1 MQFMIF
7 FAAVIVKEGEFN
19 AWNCLYASFYS
30 TIYSII
36 FLAQTFLACFC
47 SLLAMNRS
55 RGPAL
60 SKLTY
65 WCGKWLQKN
74 EWIDLI
80 VKLIKSLVAVTQA
93 VFILAQFSSED
104 PYRPIALFLVLVLF
118 DQVVTHKMMK
128 MRAVLQ
134 NLAIA
139 LALVLLMRGGFVE
152 LGLITFFQVL
162 PENYVAR

>member
-1 MQFMIF
+1 
-7 FAAVIVKEGEFN
+7 
-19 AWNCLYASFYS
+19 
-30 TIYSII
+30 
-36 FLAQTFLACFC
+36 
-47 SLLAMNRS
+47 MNRS

-80 VKLIKSLVAVTQA
+80 VKLIKSFVAVTQV

-104 PYRPIALFLVLVLF
+104 PYRPFTLFVILVLF
-118 DQVVTHKMMK
+118 DQVVTHKIMK

-134 NLAIA
+134 NLVIT

-162 PENYVAR
+162 PEN